1 MENDVK
7 DTENLEQAKQKLELE
22 KQKVELE
29 KQKQEK
35 QDKPEQEK
43 KEPESKEQEE
53 EKIKKQKRFSFISK
67 FWGGLVAW
75 LHSNWWKALIG
86 LAIVYAIAKFFAF
99 FGESGEEAKAHK
111 PKKLYKDVEK
121 YLPTDITKYNIDS
134 HQAEINAALNSGIKE
149 MNGVINTQID
159 GFFDLVEYNVDKFL
173 DWHYSIKGDYSE
185 LALKLGEQIGKKTG
199 LSAEDVLAKKL
210 QEKLLGKDYEKR
222 LDVLKKVLSKTYA
235 SLLSQHEKFV
245 SETALKGVDTDL
257 SQNAKILDTLG
268 DEVVRKLKVNFT
280 GTIGATAGLSG
291 LAIAAKLTPKL
302 VAKIGAKLGAKV
314 GAKFLAKIGTAVS
327 GSLTCGPFV
336 PVCFLGVWFGSDA
349 AINFIDEWLH
359 RDDFKKEILN
369 NINEVKE
376 NLKNS
381 YKQQFN
387 DSFVKISQELQE
399 SYKKTQVLEKKTVK
413 ECIDKGCIDDLK

>member
-35 QDKPEQEK
+35 QDKIEQK
-43 KEPESKEQEE
+43 TKEPESKEQEE

-67 FWGGLVAW
+67 FWGGLVSW

-86 LAIVYAIAKFFAF
+86 LVIVYIIAEIIAF
-99 FGESGEEAKAHK
+99 GGSSEEAKAHK
-111 PKKLYKDVEK
+111 PKKLYKHVEK
-121 YLPTDITKYNIDS
+121 LLPTDITKYNIDS

-185 LALKLGEQIGKKTG
+185 LALKLGEKTG

-257 SQNAKILDTLG
+257 SQNAKILDTPG

-280 GTIGATAGLSG
+280 GTIGATAGVG
-291 LAIAAKLTPKL
+291 AGKLMERLVPKL
-302 VAKIGAKLGAKV
+302 VKKLGTKL
-314 GAKFLAKIGTAVS
+314 GAKFLAKFGIAV
-327 GSLTCGPFV
+327 GGVLPT
-336 PVCFLGVWFGSDA
+336 LGADVAF
-349 AINFIDEWLH
+349 NYIDEWLH

-369 NINEVKE
+369 NINEMKK
-376 NLKNS
+376 NLK
-381 YKQQFN
+381 
-387 DSFVKISQELQE
+387 E
-399 SYKKTQVLEKKTVK
+399 SYKTGFDNSITKFSQEFQ
-413 ECIDKGCIDDLK
+413 KGLKNIETISVQAHMGKLK